1 SVSSGPMASTFI
13 LSFAI
18 GSSVA
23 MGGNPASDAFG
34 VIIFVS
40 MTPVVIV
47 ELLGLVY
54 KRTQKKMA
62 AAKGGK
68 GI

>member
-1 SVSSGPMASTFI
+1 VSV
-13 LSFAI
+13 
-18 GSSVA
+18 
-23 MGGNPASDAFG
+23 GGNPLTDAFG

-62 AAKGGK
+62 ASKGGK
-68 GI
+68 SI